1 MKRGFPPLTINYIL
15 RIRIAPE
22 DMKMDAFEKGNISL
36 LISLILMYPWTKS
49 EKQAKSLLNDI
60 KNKSK
65 N

>member
-1 MKRGFPPLTINYIL
+1 MEMN
-15 RIRIAPE
+15 
-22 DMKMDAFEKGNISL
+22 AFEKGGISL
-36 LISLILMYPWTKS
+36 LISLILMNPWTKS

>member
-1 MKRGFPPLTINYIL
+1 MKCDFTPLTINYIL

-36 LISLILMYPWTKS
+36 LIGLILMYPWTKS
-49 EKQAKSLLNDI
+49 EKRAKSLLNDI
-60 KNKSK
+60 KKSK